1 MFVIGSNRQPIESRG
16 DMSVFVVGNRHNARH
31 PTAVAI
37 GLDENDGC
45 EFSIIFTVGSSGRP
59 VLD

>member
-1 MFVIGSNRQPIESRG
+1 
-16 DMSVFVVGNRHNARH
+16 MSVFVVGNRHNARH